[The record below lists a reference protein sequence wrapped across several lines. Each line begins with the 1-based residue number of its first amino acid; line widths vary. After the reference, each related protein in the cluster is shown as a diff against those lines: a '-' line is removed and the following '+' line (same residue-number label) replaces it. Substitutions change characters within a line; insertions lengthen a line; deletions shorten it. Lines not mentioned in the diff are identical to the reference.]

1 MSVWGQGRTILSR
14 VVRESLREIVALE
27 WADLEEVRE
36 QSLTWAGLGK
46 GGVAGRVPEGT
57 AKATPPPPC
66 WVCLVGKNQQD
77 QCGWSRVRDLESIVD

>member
-57 AKATPPPPC
+57 AKATPPPHAGC
-66 WVCLVGKNQQD
+66 AWLVRTSKTSVAGA
-77 QCGWSRVRDLESIVD
+77 E

>member
-57 AKATPPPPC
+57 AKATPTPPRAGC
-66 WVCLVGKNQQD
+66 AWLVRTSKTSVAGA
-77 QCGWSRVRDLESIVD
+77 E